1 MSFLPDNDRRK
12 VTFLFPII
20 ILMGTLDLL
29 GIILLGTLGTLGF
42 KVLAN
47 DNKPTRLETLIR
59 SVFDTSLNSTAI
71 TLFVAV
77 FAIFF
82 LILKTL
88 IQAFFNYKLA
98 KFMARIESEITFNIF
113 DKVLHSDLKEINKRS
128 ISDYQFILLVGSSRF
143 TTNIIGNGI
152 NFIGDL
158 FSSILIGAFAF
169 YASPISLTLSAVI
182 FLTTYLVVS
191 KRINKRAKYLGQQLT
206 KFHTQTNGL
215 INEYVSGVKEL
226 KVYGKEK
233 IFLQNFKTAKF
244 TQTSTNQELLWTNTL
259 IKYILEILVLVVG
272 LSVSILLLITTD
284 MRRTITVLVVFL
296 AVAFRLIPN
305 IQRMQNSSL
314 AFRTAQSTTE
324 ELFRIMEENLKTSLF
339 DKLESQN
346 LGSLNKIEI
355 KNLEFEHLSGRG
367 KPSIKYGNLNLMRGK
382 IYGISGF
389 SGAGKTTLVD
399 LIAGLNQP
407 SKGRIS
413 YVFEKKAVTNNKYNI
428 SIGYVSQNCA
438 LFGDNLIS
446 NIALKTNVSAAERQ
460 KIKSIVKKLQLE
472 HLNLKNHIGEP
483 LKLRTDGS
491 NLSGG
496 ERQRISLAR
505 AIFNNPELIIFDEPT
520 SALDR
525 SNVNKILKI
534 IQSMKKDKI
543 ILIISHSNLV
553 LGTCDQVIKIR
564 SKL

>member
-1 MSFLPDNDRRK
+1 
-12 VTFLFPII
+12 
-20 ILMGTLDLL
+20 MGTLDLL

-59 SVFDTSLNSTAI
+59 SVFDTSLNSTTI

-244 TQTSTNQELLWTNTL
+244 TQTLTNQELLWTNTL

-324 ELFRIMEENLKTSLF
+324 ELFRIMDENLKTKLF

-367 KPSIKYGNLNLMRGK
+367 KPSIKYGNLNLTRGK

-413 YVFEKKAVTNNKYNI
+413 YIFEKKTVTNNKYNI

-446 NIALKTNVSAAERQ
+446 NIALKTNIRAAERQ

-534 IQSMKKDKI
+534 IQGMKKDKI